1 MRITR
6 WSSLCVAV
14 LATGSL
20 TACNPAEPAKQA
32 VTDIKGG
39 NAAAC
44 VEEKSTIEKAVQAYT
59 LLNPDKSVSEAEM
72 VTSGFIHEESKL
84 MDLTPDGTV
93 VPAAGT
99 VCA

>member
-1 MRITR
+1 MRVIR

-20 TACNPAEPAKQA
+20 TACNPAAPAKQA
-32 VTDIKGG
+32 VADIKGG

-44 VEEKSTIEKAVQAYT
+44 VEEKSTIEKAVQAYM
-59 LLNPDKSVSEAEM
+59 LLNPDKPVSEAAM

-84 MDLTPDGTV
+84 MDLTADGTV
-93 VPAAGT
+93 VAAPGT
-99 VCA
+99 VC